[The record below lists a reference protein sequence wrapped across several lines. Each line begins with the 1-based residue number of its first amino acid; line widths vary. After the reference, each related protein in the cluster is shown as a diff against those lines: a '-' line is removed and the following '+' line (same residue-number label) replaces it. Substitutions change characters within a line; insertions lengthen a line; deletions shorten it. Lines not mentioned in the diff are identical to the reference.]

1 MSEDLSEYLSTK
13 GVRVRYLHSEIK
25 TIERVKILR
34 DLRLGDFDVLVG
46 INLLREGLDLPE
58 VSLVAIL
65 DADKEGFLRS
75 KSSLVQTSGRAARH
89 IDGKVILYADRITD
103 SMQHLLDETDRRREI
118 QLAFNK
124 KNNII
129 PKSIKKSIDEIMKAT
144 SVAESFRDGEIEIK
158 RDIKT
163 DRFLNEDKKVVLEM
177 LGQEMLEA
185 ADNLEFEKAA
195 NLRDEIKKLD
205 KEIRISS

>member
-1 MSEDLSEYLSTK
+1 MKRIEE
-13 GVRVRYLHSEIK
+13 EIY
-25 TIERVKILR
+25 
-34 DLRLGDFDVLVG
+34 
-46 INLLREGLDLPE
+46 
-58 VSLVAIL
+58 S
-65 DADKEGFLRS
+65 
-75 KSSLVQTSGRAARH
+75 
-89 IDGKVILYADRITD
+89 
-103 SMQHLLDETDRRREI
+103 
-118 QLAFNK
+118 LAFNK

-129 PKSIKKSIDEIMKAT
+129 PKSIKKSIDEIMEAT

-158 RDIKT
+158 RDVKT

>member
-1 MSEDLSEYLSTK
+1 
-13 GVRVRYLHSEIK
+13 LHSEVK

-89 IDGKVILYADRITD
+89 IDGKVILYADKITD
-103 SMQHLLDETDRRREI
+103 SMQYLIDETDRRRSI
-118 QLAFNK
+118 QLEYNK
-124 KNNII
+124 KNNIS
-129 PKSIKKSIDEIMKAT
+129 PKTVKKSVDEIMQAT
-144 SVAESFRDGEIEIK
+144 RVAESFKEGDIEIK
-158 RDIKT
+158 RDIAT
-163 DRFLNEDKKVVLEM
+163 DKFLNEDKKIVVEM
-177 LGQEMLEA
+177 IREEMLEA
-185 ADNLEFEKAA
+185 AENLEFEKAA
-195 NLRDEIKKLD
+195 KLRDEMNKLE
-205 KEIRISS
+205 KEIKL

>member
-1 MSEDLSEYLSTK
+1 M
-13 GVRVRYLHSEIK
+13 GIRVRYLHSEVK

-103 SMQHLLDETDRRREI
+103 SIQYLLDETDRRRAI
-118 QLAFNK
+118 QIAFNK

-129 PKSIKKSIDEIMKAT
+129 PKSIKKSINDIMEST
-144 SVAESFRDGEIEIK
+144 SVAESFRDNEIEVK
-158 RDIKT
+158 RNIKT
-163 DRFLNEDKKVVLEM
+163 DRFLNEDKKIVLEM
-177 LGQEMLEA
+177 LRQEMLEA
-185 ADNLEFEKAA
+185 ADNLDFEKAA
-195 NLRDEIKKLD
+195 TLRDEMKKLD
-205 KEIRISS
+205 KEIRISN